1 MNISHIAT
9 QVLAAASATPWF
21 ANFRD
26 RPGQTFERAR
36 NITSDSPC
44 PHVTREVPKPV
55 LPPIGLEPQSYHH
68 FLKTRLADLV
78 DVCVVGHHDDRKN
91 CLLDLPPGEP
101 SMVPV
106 SRLVESGCSRSL
118 PPAIACELAST
129 QREAWQLA
137 RAYRKQYSRDLRGKY
152 SIASLEARIRT
163 ALHAMPDDVQQAF
176 RHSETSI
183 VVPRHSF
190 RRFYSG
196 VDEARRNGV
205 KPNAPDATSLVMD
218 GRSFLRDAMLGAY
231 VVPPKD
237 HPVQPFIVSLAGFYL
252 IDDIRP
258 SGPPANN
265 GYEEW
270 LAESG
275 PYPDSQVEFR
285 ALHEHFFRH
294 SGQTFG
300 RRPNYLSESPEA
312 TTFRSIPRKGTIEQT
327 LARYL
332 HNGVKRYY
340 RFAAAGPRE
349 RVARDSHRNA
359 RQALCDA
366 GTFDGLNPRQRAQ
379 VFERLH
385 RWMDKE
391 QNA

>member
-1 MNISHIAT
+1 MHISHIAT
-9 QVLAAASATPWF
+9 QVLAAASGLTWF
-21 ANFRD
+21 AGAGD
-26 RPGQTFERAR
+26 RPGQTFESAR
-36 NITSDSPC
+36 NITSGSRC

-55 LPPIGLEPQSYHH
+55 LPTIGLEPQTYHH
-68 FLKTRLADLV
+68 FLKSRLADLV
-78 DVCVVGHHDDRKN
+78 DVCVVGNHDDRKN

-101 SMVPV
+101 SIVPV
-106 SRLVESGCSRSL
+106 SRMIESGCSRSL

-129 QREAWQLA
+129 DREAWQLA

-152 SIASLEARIRT
+152 SIATLETQIKD
-163 ALHAMPDDVQQAF
+163 ALRAMPDDVQQAF
-176 RHSETSI
+176 RLSETKI

-190 RRFYSG
+190 HRFYSG

-205 KPNAPDATSLVMD
+205 KPNPPDATSLVMD
-218 GRSFLRDAMLGAY
+218 GPGFLRNAMLGAY

-258 SGPPANN
+258 SRPPADNS
-265 GYEEW
+265 YEEW
-270 LAESG
+270 LADSG

-294 SGQTFG
+294 SGHTFG
-300 RRPNYLSESPEA
+300 HRPNYLAESPEA
-312 TTFRSIPRKGTIEQT
+312 TTFHTIPRKGSIEQT

-349 RVARDSHRNA
+349 RVARNSHRNA

-366 GTFDGLNPRQRAQ
+366 GTFDGLSPRQRAQ
-379 VFERLH
+379 VFERMR

-391 QNA
+391 QSA